1 MKIRRH
7 ALKVQPLIPREREKQ
22 GVWLAAVVAFG
33 DIYIIMNIA
42 VIGGMVNVINGKSA
56 VGFGP
61 DVNARVGTVYSSKL
75 ATQSFT
81 SSSEAPERKR

>member
-22 GVWLAAVVAFG
+22 RVGTASVVAFG
-33 DIYIIMNIA
+33 DVYIKMNVS
-42 VIGGMVNVINGKSA
+42 VIRGMVDVVNGKSA